1 MMDYREGEVDRTDG
15 PRLSHFDAAG
25 RARMVDVG
33 DKDVSR
39 RVAVASGRVDMRPE
53 TVEIIR
59 EGRAAKGDVL
69 AVAQVA
75 AVMAAKRTHE
85 LIPMCHPLLLT
96 RIEVGFELE
105 EQAVVIA
112 ARVETRGQTGVEM
125 EALTAVGAAAL
136 TIYDMVK
143 AVDRGMTIG
152 AIRLER
158 KEGGRSGVWERGRS
172 EAGGLGAA
180 T

>member
-1 MMDYREGEVDRTDG
+1 MNDEPDQMVASDSALT
-15 PRLSHFDAAG
+15 HFDASG

-33 DKDVSR
+33 EKEVTH
-39 RVAVASGRVDMRPE
+39 RVAIASGRVEMRPE
-53 TVEIIR
+53 TVALIR

-69 AVAQVA
+69 GVAQVA
-75 AVMAAKRTHE
+75 AIMGAKRTHE

-96 RIEVGFELE
+96 RIEVGFELMDA
-105 EQAVVIA
+105 AVEIT

-125 EALTAVGAAAL
+125 EALTAVSAAAL

-152 AIRLER
+152 EIRLEW
-158 KEGGRSGVWERGRS
+158 KEGGRSGVWVRD
-172 EAGGLGAA
+172 EASSQE
-180 T
+180 